1 MKKVILAAIVVVM
14 ALTGVFAMVGCNKDS
29 DWAYIEKNGE
39 MIIGYTLFAPIAYE
53 EGGELIGFDIDLAKA
68 VAADLGINVKFQL
81 INWDTK
87 EVELNA
93 KNIDL
98 IWNGMTITED
108 RQASMQC
115 SIPYLNNRQVAVIRK
130 ADADK
135 YTTKASMAS
144 ASFVAEKGSAG
155 ADIVAAEFAN
165 SKYTALS
172 SQADALND
180 VKAGTSDIVIID
192 SVMAGFYCSQP
203 DYADLQM
210 VTSVGFAT
218 EQYGIAGRKGDTEF
232 IGKINASLKKLN
244 ANGTVATIAAKYGLE
259 SEVAIVD

>member
-14 ALTGVFAMVGCNKDS
+14 AFTGVFAMVGCNKNS
-29 DWAYIEKNGE
+29 DWGYIEKNGE

-53 EGGELIGFDIDLAKA
+53 EGGELIGFDIELAKA

-98 IWNGMTITED
+98 IWNGMTLTED
-108 RQASMQC
+108 RKTSMEC

-130 ADADK
+130 VDAAK
-135 YTTKASMAS
+135 YTTKESMAS
-144 ASFVAEKGSAG
+144 AKFTAEKGSAG
-155 ADIVAAEFAN
+155 ASIVATEFAN
-165 SKYTALS
+165 SSYNGLN
-172 SQADALND
+172 SQAEALLD
-180 VKAGTSDIVIID
+180 VKSGTSDIVIID

-210 VTSVGFAT
+210 VTSVEFDT
-218 EQYGIAGRKGDTEF
+218 EQYAIAGRRGDTEF
-232 IGKINASLKKLN
+232 IGKINASLKKLKE
-244 ANGTVATIAAKYGLE
+244 NGTVATIAAKYGLA
-259 SEVAIVD
+259 SEIAIA

>member
-29 DWAYIEKNGE
+29 DQAYIENNGE

-53 EGGELIGFDIDLAKA
+53 ENGELIGFDIDLAKA

-98 IWNGMTITED
+98 IWNGMTLTED
-108 RQASMQC
+108 RKTSMEC

-130 ADADK
+130 ADAAK
-135 YTTKASMAS
+135 YTTKESMAS
-144 ASFVAEKGSAG
+144 AKFTAEKGSAG
-155 ADIVAAEFAN
+155 ASIVATEFAN
-165 SKYTALS
+165 STYNGLN
-172 SQADALND
+172 SQAEALLD
-180 VKAGTSDIVIID
+180 VKSGTSDIVIID

-210 VTSVGFAT
+210 VTSVEFDT
-218 EQYGIAGRKGDTEF
+218 EQYAIAARKGDTKF
-232 IGKINASLKKLN
+232 IEKINASLKKLKE
-244 ANGTVATIAAKYGLE
+244 NGTVATIAAKYGLAT
-259 SEVAIVD
+259 EVAIA

>member
-29 DWAYIEKNGE
+29 DWAYIENNGE

-53 EGGELIGFDIDLAKA
+53 ENGELIGFDIDLAKA
-68 VAADLGINVKFQL
+68 VAADLGIKVKFQL

-108 RQASMQC
+108 RQSSMQC

-130 ADADK
+130 ADAAK

-144 ASFVAEKGSAG
+144 AKFTAEKGSAG
-155 ADIVAAEFAN
+155 AEIIANEFADATYN
-165 SKYTALS
+165 ALN
-172 SQADALND
+172 SQAEALLD

-210 VTSVGFAT
+210 VTSVAFDT
-218 EQYGIAGRKGDTEF
+218 EQYGIAARKGDKEF

-244 ANGTVATIAAKYGLE
+244 ENGTVATIAAKYGLA
-259 SEVAIVD
+259 SEIAIA